1 MIKINDIYKA
11 TNLMLSGEFNLKIY
25 GNEISEGFKAPCFF
39 VRILPTEI
47 SNESTNFKHKSYTIQ
62 ITYFQKVLSQSGC
75 HSVIDTVESLFGL
88 KMLIEDR
95 YVNVADFSYSF
106 TGSKKIGRA
115 HV

>member
-47 SNESTNFKHKSYTIQ
+47 SNESTNFK
-62 ITYFQKVLSQSGC
+62 QK
-75 HSVIDTVESLFGL
+75 
-88 KMLIEDR
+88 
-95 YVNVADFSYSF
+95 
-106 TGSKKIGRA
+106 
-115 HV
+115 